1 MSRSRSGC
9 LTCKRRHRK
18 CDETKPECLQCLGQ
32 GMKCAGY
39 NVVLRWDAGIAS
51 RRRYITGAPEPSET
65 LHIEHIEP
73 TETTRPMRRTSREP
87 SSEVVSSVE
96 LAIPPERDFRGKKG
110 VPQKPIPVVRSPDP
124 EMPSIL
130 SEAFQTSLQPPM
142 SSLEGFSWAGW
153 TEQDRDLYERCTSSI
168 QIIVNSRP
176 RTNIFHGLKDFWAN
190 KPCQLI
196 KAPSSFYIQLI
207 EMTGSEQ
214 IFATSRVTRKPFA
227 LFS

>member
-32 GMKCAGY
+32 GIKCAGY

-51 RRRYITGAPEPSET
+51 RRRHTGAPEPSET
-65 LHIEHIEP
+65 LHIEP
-73 TETTRPMRRTSREP
+73 TETISPTRRSSREP
-87 SSEVVSSVE
+87 SSGILSSVE
-96 LAIPPERDFRGKKG
+96 SAIPPERDFRGNKG
-110 VPQKPIPVVRSPDP
+110 APQKPISVVRSPDP

-130 SEAFQTSLQPPM
+130 SEVFQTSLQSPM
-142 SSLEGFSWAGW
+142 SSLEGFSWAAC
-153 TEQDRDLYERCTSSI
+153 TEQDRDLYERCTVLI
-168 QIIVNSRP
+168 QIIANSRR
-176 RTNIFHGLKDFWAN
+176 RTNLIHELRESWAN
-190 KPCQLI
+190 KSCQLI
-196 KAPSSFYIQLI
+196 EAPSFFYIQLI

-214 IFATSRVTRKPFA
+214 AFATSRVTRKPFA